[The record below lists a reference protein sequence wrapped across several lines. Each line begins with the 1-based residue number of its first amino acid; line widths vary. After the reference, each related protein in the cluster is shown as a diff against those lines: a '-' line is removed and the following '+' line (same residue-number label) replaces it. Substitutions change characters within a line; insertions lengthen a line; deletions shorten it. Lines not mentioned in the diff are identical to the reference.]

1 MSDGGRIDGI
11 DLPSLV
17 SFFVEGNSSF
27 EGSFCYAK
35 LILNSPFILAVSGID
50 LPSLKSIHVGDGCF
64 RSTPHV
70 EMISEDALEKRSTR
84 SSRIGIIEERL

>member
-1 MSDGGRIDGI
+1 MESGRINEI

-50 LPSLKSIHVGDGCF
+50 LPSLKSIYLGDSCFFYSIQVEIASVILVG
-64 RSTPHV
+64 
-70 EMISEDALEKRSTR
+70 
-84 SSRIGIIEERL
+84 

>member
-50 LPSLKSIHVGDGCF
+50 LPSLKSIYLGDSCFFYSIQVEIASVILVG
-64 RSTPHV
+64 
-70 EMISEDALEKRSTR
+70 
-84 SSRIGIIEERL
+84 